1 MTEVMENF
9 DFIVL
14 TIAGSMMMMGMMHC
28 DDRVHGA
35 LR

>member
-14 TIAGSMMMMGMMHC
+14 TIARSIMMMGMMHS
-28 DDRVHGA
+28 DDRDHGA
-35 LR
+35 FR

>member
-1 MTEVMENF
+1 MTEVIENF

-14 TIAGSMMMMGMMHC
+14 TIAGSIMMMGVMRC
-28 DDRVHGA
+28 DDRDHGA